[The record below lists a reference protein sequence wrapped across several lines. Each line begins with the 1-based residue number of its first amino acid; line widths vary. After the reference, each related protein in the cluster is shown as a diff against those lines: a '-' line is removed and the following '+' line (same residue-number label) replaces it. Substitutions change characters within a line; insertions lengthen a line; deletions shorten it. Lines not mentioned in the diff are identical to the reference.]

1 MKKQKRKSG
10 MQNKPGKRVA
20 KSAVVREYK
29 DTIFRMLYSDKKELL
44 ALYNAVN
51 DGDYT
56 DPGLLQVVTLE
67 QAIYMSMK
75 NDVSFILDTRLSLY
89 EQQSTVC
96 PNMPLRDLMYVAKQ
110 FEALTAGRDIYSSS
124 LIQLPAPR
132 FITFYNGKRAQP
144 ERVEQRLS
152 DAYYSRETTENAGDM
167 GGTENESPNLELKV
181 LQLNIN
187 TGYNEELKQKCP
199 TLLQYV
205 QYVECVRKYERTMP
219 LQEAVETA
227 VDECIQKGIL
237 RDFLLR
243 EKAKVISMSI
253 FEFDQEL
260 HDKTIRNES
269 WEEGKA
275 EGKAELKVSLVCR
288 KLRKGK
294 NTEMIA
300 DELEEDIAEIRW
312 IGEIAEAFA
321 PEYDEKQVFYR
332 MMEKQG
338 KNSVS

>member
-10 MQNKPGKRVA
+10 VQNKPGNRTA
-20 KSAVVREYK
+20 KPAVVREYK
-29 DTIFRMLYSDKKELL
+29 DTIFRMLYRDKKELL

-56 DPGLLQVVTLE
+56 DPELLQVVTLE

-89 EQQSTVC
+89 EQQSTIC

-110 FEALTAGRDIYSSS
+110 FEALTAGRDIYSGS
-124 LIQLPAPR
+124 LIRLPAPR
-132 FITFYNGKRAQP
+132 FITFYNGKRPQP

-152 DAYYSRETTENAGDM
+152 DAYYSRENTGKI
-167 GGTENESPNLELKV
+167 GGAESESPNLELKV

-187 TGYNEELKQKCP
+187 PGYNEELKQKCP

-205 QYVECVRKYERTMP
+205 QYVECVRKYEKTIP

-227 VDECIQKGIL
+227 VDECIQNGIL

-275 EGKAELKVSLVCR
+275 EGKAELKVSQVCR

-294 NTEMIA
+294 NAEVIA
-300 DELEEDIAEIRW
+300 DELEEDIAEIRQ
-312 IGEIAEAFA
+312 ICELAEAFA
-321 PEYDEKQVFYR
+321 PEYDEKQVFDK

>member
-10 MQNKPGKRVA
+10 MQNKPGKRAA
-20 KSAVVREYK
+20 KPAVVREYK
-29 DTIFRMLYSDKKELL
+29 DTIFRMLYRDKKELL

-56 DPGLLQVVTLE
+56 DPGLLRVVTLE

-89 EQQSTVC
+89 EQQSTIC

-110 FEALTAGRDIYSSS
+110 FETLTAGRDIYSSS

-132 FITFYNGKRAQP
+132 FITFYNGKRAPP
-144 ERVEQRLS
+144 ERLEQRLS
-152 DAYYSRETTENAGDM
+152 DAYYSRENTGGA
-167 GGTENESPNLELKV
+167 GGTESESPNLELKV

-187 TGYNEELKQKCP
+187 PGYNEELKRKCP

-205 QYVECVRKYERTMP
+205 QYVECVRKYERAMP
-219 LQEAVETA
+219 LLEAVETA
-227 VDECIQKGIL
+227 VDECIQNGIL

-294 NTEMIA
+294 NAEMIA

-312 IGEIAEAFA
+312 ISELAQAFA
-321 PEYDEKQVFYR
+321 PEYDEKQVFYT